1 MKTNKTKDIILYAIC
16 IILALV
22 IAFILIGGLLK
33 KRSLDKYAEYNPPA
47 REIVD
52 ADGDTIL
59 AFSSDSLCGRVIY
72 YFKDLTSVSFYYS
85 DVISFASEESLDA
98 FLSNRADALYGEGRP
113 EFGYTVIASI
123 LFDSDLHI
131 KDVRLITKN
140 IEEEK
145 IDKMV
150 LLINHTEGHWGI
162 KNEEVAPQPYY
173 LKFVSIHFN

>member
-1 MKTNKTKDIILYAIC
+1 M
-16 IILALV
+16 ALV

-72 YFKDLTSVSFYYS
+72 YFKDLTSVSFNYS

-98 FLSNRADALYGEGRP
+98 FLSDRADALYGEGRP

-173 LKFVSIHFN
+173 LKFVSIRFN